1 MVMNLLKNTVILI
14 ISALFVFVS
23 IQFLFASEQNDKIKS
38 DQVEPKTVTINMHYL
53 GKVTPSEV
61 TITRGT
67 TVRWRNDS
75 RAALE
80 IQFEGKPVTLA
91 CKSPIQFN
99 IDKSGSFI
107 SNHISQGSRAS
118 LCFVEKGEF
127 NYVARKV
134 FSSSGSSYELRE
146 NIQEFKGKVIV
157 K

>member
-1 MVMNLLKNTVILI
+1 MNLLKNTVIII
-14 ISALFVFVS
+14 ISALSVFVS
-23 IQFLFASEQNDKIKS
+23 IQPLSASEQNDKIKS
-38 DQVEPKTVTINMHYL
+38 DKVEPKTVTINMHYL
-53 GKVTPSEV
+53 GNISPSVV
-61 TITRGT
+61 TITPGT
-67 TVRWRNDS
+67 TVIWRNDS

-91 CKSPIQFN
+91 CKSPILFN
-99 IDKSGSFI
+99 IDKNGSFM
-107 SNHISQGSRAS
+107 SNHLSQGSRAS

-134 FSSSGSSYELRE
+134 FSSSGAAYELRE

>member
-1 MVMNLLKNTVILI
+1 MKIIKSAATLL
-14 ISALFVFVS
+14 ISILFVFGS
-23 IQFLFASEQNDKIKS
+23 IQPLSASEEKVKIKS

-67 TVRWRNDS
+67 TVVWRNDT

-80 IQFEGKPVTLA
+80 IKFEGKPVTFA

-99 IDKSGSFI
+99 IDKSGSFM

-127 NYVARKV
+127 NYIARKV
-134 FSSSGSSYELRE
+134 FTSSGTSYELRE
-146 NIQEFKGKVIV
+146 NIQEFKGKITV

>member
-1 MVMNLLKNTVILI
+1 MNLLKNTVILI

-134 FSSSGSSYELRE
+134 FSSSGTSYELRE
-146 NIQEFKGKVIV
+146 NIQEFKGKITV